1 MTVMTS
7 GAGVREGYTGKIN
20 FDHRSLVSAG
30 KSRSDGNDLRL
41 VWQTDTHLIE
51 LDRLAAPYSA
61 WNRSNTE
68 IHFKLAAGLPA
79 HSSDNRY
86 YLYYGCSS
94 PGTPP
99 QDLNDVYWYANRFNT
114 DNPLSGWTQRD
125 VEDVG
130 LWEVRSGHLE
140 HESIGRQTAQLPHI
154 NHKLV
159 LTGKPVIQNLV
170 VNFEFLMRDDDLIA
184 VGLCSND
191 NSPTGFYVGYSSDRW
206 FDDDGVPHRTGYWV
220 NSSVNGYSNTS
231 LSLGIVYRPTV
242 VWTSG
247 QILNSFNGNSYQWN
261 AGPSSANYF
270 CFATNSMDVALDDLY
285 IREYVNPEPVSSL
298 AAEEAQ

>member
-1 MTVMTS
+1 MTVTTA
-7 GAGVREGYTGKIN
+7 GAGVREGYTGTLR
-20 FDHRSLVSAG
+20 FDHRSLVSTG
-30 KSRSDGNDLRL
+30 KSRSDGSDLRL
-41 VWQTDTHLIE
+41 VWQTDTHLVE
-51 LDRLAAPYSA
+51 LDRRVAPNSA
-61 WNRSNTE
+61 WNRSNSE
-68 IHFKLAAGLPA
+68 IYFKLAAGLPPN
-79 HSSDNRY
+79 SSDGRY
-86 YLYYGCSS
+86 FLYYGCSS
-94 PGTPP
+94 PGSPP
-99 QDLNDVYWYANRFNT
+99 QDLNDVYWYANQFNS
-114 DNPLSGWTQRD
+114 DNALSGWTQRD

-130 LWEVRSGHLE
+130 SWEVRSGHLE
-140 HESIGRQTAQLPHI
+140 HESTGRQTAQTPNI

-206 FDDDGVPHRTGYWV
+206 FDDDGVPDRTGYWV
-220 NSSVNGYSNTS
+220 NGSSSGYSNTN
-231 LSLGIVYRPTV
+231 LSMGTIYRPTV
-242 VWTSG
+242 TWTSS
-247 QILNSFNGNSYQWN
+247 QIQNSFNGNNYQWA

-298 AAEEAQ
+298 SIEETR